1 MKCQSLCHL
10 HKRAH
15 ASQFH
20 EALVLSAAGKPHAG
34 SFAQPTPEGLLMI
47 LHIPEL
53 HLLTPEDHYCES
65 YTVKTHS

>member
-1 MKCQSLCHL
+1 MKCQPLCHL

-53 HLLTPEDHYCES
+53 HLLTREDHYCES